1 MISGSKGQKAV
12 LACTIRLLNLG
23 PAKHEEAAIYAVNQ
37 RITNILELQHN
48 THCNE
53 TILTE
58 DYMANKNED
67 YMNEFEEGTVT
78 LSLDDGKEVECGIVA
93 VFPVGEQD
101 YIALLPLNDSD
112 AAEGEVYLYQYF
124 EDADG
129 EPSLG
134 NIEDDEEYERV
145 ADAFDELMDEDEY
158 AELLADDD
166 EE

>member
-1 MISGSKGQKAV
+1 MS
-12 LACTIRLLNLG
+12 
-23 PAKHEEAAIYAVNQ
+23 
-37 RITNILELQHN
+37 
-48 THCNE
+48 
-53 TILTE
+53 
-58 DYMANKNED
+58 NKNNNED

-78 LSLDDGKEVECGIVA
+78 LSLDDRKEVECGIVA

-101 YIALLPLNDSD
+101 YIALLPLNDED
-112 AAEGEVYLYQYF
+112 AADGEVYLYQYF
-124 EDADG
+124 EDVDG

-158 AELLADDD
+158 AELLADDED

>member
-1 MISGSKGQKAV
+1 M
-12 LACTIRLLNLG
+12 
-23 PAKHEEAAIYAVNQ
+23 EAASDT
-37 RITNILELQHN
+37 RIFLKRIIWHPTLSVQKEEN
-48 THCNE
+48 
-53 TILTE
+53 
-58 DYMANKNED
+58 MSNKNNNED

-101 YIALLPLNDSD
+101 YIALLPLNDED
-112 AAEGEVYLYQYF
+112 AGDGEVYLYQYF
-124 EDADG
+124 EDENG

-158 AELLADDD
+158 AELLADDED

>member
-1 MISGSKGQKAV
+1 MS
-12 LACTIRLLNLG
+12 
-23 PAKHEEAAIYAVNQ
+23 
-37 RITNILELQHN
+37 
-48 THCNE
+48 
-53 TILTE
+53 
-58 DYMANKNED
+58 NKNNNED

-78 LSLDDGKEVECGIVA
+78 LSLDDGKEVQCGIVA

-101 YIALLPLNDSD
+101 YIALLPLNDED
-112 AAEGEVYLYQYF
+112 AADGEVYLYQYF
-124 EDADG
+124 EDENG

-158 AELLADDD
+158 AELLADDED

>member
-1 MISGSKGQKAV
+1 MVHHPHLQNIDKG
-12 LACTIRLLNLG
+12 I
-23 PAKHEEAAIYAVNQ
+23 
-37 RITNILELQHN
+37 
-48 THCNE
+48 
-53 TILTE
+53 
-58 DYMANKNED
+58 
-67 YMNEFEEGTVT
+67 
-78 LSLDDGKEVECGIVA
+78 
-93 VFPVGEQD
+93 
-101 YIALLPLNDSD
+101 LLPLNDSD